1 MNIIGIIA
9 SRYAST
15 RFPAKALADIYG
27 KPMFWWVYQNSK
39 LSKKLTKLYIA
50 TDDVRISSVCEEF
63 NIPYIMTSTKHATAA
78 NRLYEVSCSIN
89 ADYYIQINGDE
100 PIIDSNLIDAAIPKN
115 IPQNKEFGTNL
126 VCEMINPTEVND
138 PTNIK
143 VIFDNNFNTIY
154 MSRAPI
160 PYPHKTINYK
170 YYKHIGIIGYNKKML
185 DLYGNSKPG
194 ITEAIEGVDTLRFI
208 DYGKDFK
215 SIIVENVQ
223 SISIDTLK
231 DLEYA
236 LTIIK
241 NKLNNKEL
249 EHIKGLL

>member
-1 MNIIGIIA
+1 MKIIGIIA

-39 LSKKLTKLYIA
+39 QSKKLTKLYIA
-50 TDDVRISSVCEEF
+50 TDDIRISSVCEQF
-63 NIPYIMTSTKHATAA
+63 NIPYIMTDVKHVTAA
-78 NRLYEVSCSIN
+78 NRLYEVSCSIG
-89 ADYYIQINGDE
+89 ADYYVQINGDE
-100 PIIDSNLIDAAIPKN
+100 PIIDSKLIDSVIPN
-115 IPQNKEFGTNL
+115 DIPQNKEFGTNL
-126 VCEMINPTEVND
+126 VCEMTSPAEVND

-143 VIFDNNFNTIY
+143 VIFNNNFDTIY

-160 PYPHKTINYK
+160 PYPYKTISYK

-185 DLYGNSKPG
+185 DLYGNSNPG

-208 DYGKDFK
+208 DYGKEFK
-215 SIIVENVQ
+215 SVVVENVN
-223 SISIDTLK
+223 SISIDTPK

-236 LTIIK
+236 LKIIK
-241 NKLNNKEL
+241 NKLDNKEL
-249 EHIKGLL
+249 EHIKELL